1 MNVTFLNNGFHRF
14 MLPGDIQKVCSVV
27 EGREGVLKKQTNRL
41 IFHTAN
47 RVLSDKFLDSC

>member
-1 MNVTFLNNGFHRF
+1 